1 MTTAGIRT
9 AVITAIVTLGLAAA
23 IVLQLRHDQPEEGLK
38 VTIPTLH
45 VVQTPPPYK

>member
-1 MTTAGIRT
+1 MTIAGIRT
-9 AVITAIVTLGLAAA
+9 AVLTAVVMLCLAALLA
-23 IVLQLRHDQPEEGLK
+23 LPLRHHGGEQGLK